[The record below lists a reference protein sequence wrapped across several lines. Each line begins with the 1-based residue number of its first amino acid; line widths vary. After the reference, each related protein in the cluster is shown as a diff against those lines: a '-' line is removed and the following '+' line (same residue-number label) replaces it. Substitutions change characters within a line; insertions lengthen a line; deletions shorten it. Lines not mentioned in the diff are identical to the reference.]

1 MEIYAL
7 ATLAAFLAAATPHA
21 GSSDREGQWTIGPNE
36 GGEAVA
42 RFVAWDHSLT
52 VFTAA
57 CDVKS
62 RQLVIRYT
70 LAAAGFPIK
79 GAPAIYLGPIKLKTR
94 RIGSIL
100 EGRANIDTRLRR
112 LLTGPNDLEI
122 TAPNE
127 MGEPWYVGRAVPL
140 RSVAAACQSKSQTA

>member
-1 MEIYAL
+1 MKTYA
-7 ATLAAFLAAATPHA
+7 LAAFLAAATPHA
-21 GSSDREGQWTIGPNE
+21 GSLDREAQWTIGPNE
-36 GGEAVA
+36 SGEAVA
-42 RFVAWDHSLT
+42 RFVVWDHSLT

-57 CDVKS
+57 CDPKF

-79 GAPAIYLGPIKLKTR
+79 GAPAMYLGTIKLKTR

-100 EGRANIDTRLRR
+100 EGRTNVDLRLRR
-112 LLTGPNDLEI
+112 LLTGPDDLEI

-127 MGEPWYVGRAVPL
+127 MGEPWYLGRAEPL
-140 RSVAAACQSKSQTA
+140 RSVAAGCQSRSQTP